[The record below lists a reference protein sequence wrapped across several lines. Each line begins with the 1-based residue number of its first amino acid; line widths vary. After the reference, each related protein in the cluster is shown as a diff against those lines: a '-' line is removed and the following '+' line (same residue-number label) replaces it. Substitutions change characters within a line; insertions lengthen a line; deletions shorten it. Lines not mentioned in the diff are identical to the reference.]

1 MRYKKGYTI
10 KPLKSQGGVMVF
22 TDGTNEIMPSEKSC
36 VDYGYKWDAAN
47 GVCVL
52 VNTSSVNINAKI
64 NNGYNKVLGKNNK
77 LSNGVENSIVAGERN
92 TLEGKTRNI
101 MVNGNDNIVKTGA
114 YNSSIV
120 SGDDNCLSNDVN
132 NSTIVSGEGAIS
144 IRDNETVIGGFY
156 TDGLLRDAVAKPFTC
171 QTSQFMM
178 QLSLN
183 NTTALT
189 PLNVANGNDFINV
202 NANSFIDFTAECMAT
217 GDNLSKFSSGIL
229 TGKVSVGSNGLP
241 ALQASTYTHKAN
253 SGSNPFGAHLFYLST
268 SGSQLSIKTQGISS
282 ERVIFTASVKLTEVI
297 HDSLII
303 L

>member
-1 MRYKKGYTI
+1 MRYKKGYSI
-10 KPLKSQGGVMVF
+10 KPLRSEGGVMIY
-22 TDGTNEIMPSEKSC
+22 TDGTTEMMPSQVSC
-36 VDYGYKWDAAN
+36 VAYGYKWDDAN

-52 VNTSSVNINAKI
+52 VNTTSADTNKKI
-64 NNGYNKVLGKNNK
+64 NEGYNNVLGKKNNIG
-77 LSNGVENSIVAGERN
+77 NGVENSIVAGERN
-92 TLEGKTRNI
+92 RFEGQTRNVI
-101 MVNGNDNIVKTGA
+101 VNGNDNVVKTGV

-183 NTTALT
+183 NTTTLT
-189 PLNVANGNDFINV
+189 ALNVANGNAFINV
-202 NANSFIDFTAECMAT
+202 NANSFIDFTADCMVT

-229 TGKVSVGSNGLP
+229 TGKVSVGSNGIP
-241 ALQASTYTHKAN
+241 ALQIQSYTHKAN
-253 SGSNPFGAHLFYLST
+253 GGSNPFGNHSFSIST

-297 HDSLII
+297 HDSSII